1 MDLENEDSALGSEVN
16 STDATSGTQTFGFSS
31 SRGAANP
38 YTGQLQELLTKYLAN
53 SEKATTDKQALLDKA
68 RERVMARSA
77 GPDNA
82 EMAFRI
88 AAALG
93 KPTRTGSFGE
103 SLGNVAETTG
113 DILSQRRKAN
123 QELEDLN
130 LKYQLA
136 SADTAGEGQ

>member
-1 MDLENEDSALGSEVN
+1 MALEEENVELDSEVN

-38 YTGQLQELLTKYLAN
+38 YTGQLQELLTKYLSN
-53 SEKATTDKQALLDKA
+53 SEKAATDKQALLDKA

-77 GPDNA
+77 GPDKA
-82 EMAFRI
+82 EMAFRV

-103 SLGNVAETTG
+103 SLGNVAHT
-113 DILSQRRKAN
+113 LP
-123 QELEDLN
+123 
-130 LKYQLA
+130 
-136 SADTAGEGQ
+136 AGETGRSSPPGNHQKRRSLSSWRQRGSA